1 MTTIDISHIARIEG
15 HGSVEVKLKD
25 GKIEDITLKTV
36 EPARFFE
43 SFVGGRHFNDLA
55 LIVSRICG
63 ICSPNHTISGLM
75 AVEDALGLG
84 VSKRTRMLR
93 QLLVHGS
100 FIQNHTTH
108 LYLLA
113 APDYLNAPS
122 VLPLKESNPAVLE
135 RALAL
140 KKLGNDLCT
149 AVGGRPVHPVNAVVG
164 GFTDEPDSMTLQILA
179 ARLRAALKDALQ
191 TVDLFA
197 KMDIPDFQPEREKLA
212 LHTVSGAANGY
223 AILSDSSST
232 EVVRASSL
240 TTASKT
246 PKEGKSVKDYHD
258 FIKEQTHPEAG
269 NAKFS
274 YVEDASGNS
283 VPFMVG
289 ALARITI
296 NWDNLM
302 PAAAGAIEAV
312 AKSTGFKRG
321 ESNPHFNN
329 LCQAIEIADA
339 LQRCAVLC
347 DKLAASYP
355 KQQGQIK
362 PPKHIDLQQGTG
374 FSASEAPRGTLYY
387 SIGLNEQGYVTS
399 GDVITPTAQNLAS
412 IEADLQLLAP
422 QLEGLAQEE
431 LMLRI
436 KQLIRA
442 YDPCLSCAVH

>member
-15 HGSVEVKLKD
+15 HGKVEVKLKG

-75 AVEDALGLG
+75 AVEDALGLE
-84 VSKRTRMLR
+84 VSKRTRLLR

-122 VLPLKESNPAVLE
+122 ALPLKESNPAVLE

-179 ARLRAALKDALQ
+179 ARLRAALKDAVQ

-197 KMDIPDFQPEREKLA
+197 KMGIPDFQPEREKLA
-212 LHTVSGAANGY
+212 LHSANAY
-223 AILSDSSST
+223 AILSDSVDIEVARTSSVMT
-232 EVVRASSL
+232 SARP
-240 TTASKT
+240 SKDGR
-246 PKEGKSVKDYHD
+246 PVKDYHN
-258 FIKEQTHPEAG
+258 FIKEQIHPEAG

-296 NWDNLM
+296 SWDGLM
-302 PAAAGAIEAV
+302 PAAAGAIEAIT
-312 AKSTGFKRG
+312 KSTGFKRG
-321 ESNPHFNN
+321 ENNSHFNN
-329 LCQAIEIADA
+329 LCQAIEIVDA

-347 DKLAASYP
+347 DKLAASYDCP
-355 KQQGQIK
+355 EQQGQIK
-362 PPKHIDLQQGTG
+362 PPKHIDLQQGIG

-387 SIGLNEQGYVTS
+387 SIGLNEQGYITS

-412 IEADLQLLAP
+412 IEADLHLLAP
-422 QLEGLAQEE
+422 QLEGLPQEE